1 MKKNT
6 LVLFLTIIA
15 ISFFLFRGSDFSS
28 LNMFSFLSKD
38 VRTIQKFAISF
49 FEDLKFKDFDSAA
62 KYHSLKDQK
71 KVNIPKLIERLFKVK
86 PEFLDIME
94 YNILET
100 SLDSSKKRA
109 RVKMKTKVNVLN
121 SGKIRNPEVILYYHK
136 KNGKWYMELESSL
149 H

>member
-1 MKKNT
+1 MKKT
-6 LVLFLTIIA
+6 TFVLFTTIII
-15 ISFFLFRGSDFSS
+15 ISIFLLKGSDISS
-28 LNMFSFLSKD
+28 LNMLTFLSKD
-38 VRTIQKFAISF
+38 VSIIQKFALSF

-71 KVNIPKLIERLFKVK
+71 KVNIPKLIEKLFQVK

-94 YNILET
+94 YKILET

-109 RVKMKTKVNVLN
+109 RVKMKTKVNILN
-121 SGKIRNPEVILYYHK
+121 SGKIKNPEVILYFHK
-136 KNGKWYMELESSL
+136 KGEKWYMELESSL